1 MSTHLNLDK
10 YQKWRP
16 AIELLRRVPVLVS
29 NQRNGAGPI
38 KNSDEIIADHT
49 LGNDLTYVF
58 KKRTTLGVAVS
69 KVLIQAFNG
78 ISLLYLNILVTH

>member
-10 YQKWRP
+10 YQKWRS

-49 LGNDLTYVF
+49 LGNDLT
-58 KKRTTLGVAVS
+58 
-69 KVLIQAFNG
+69 
-78 ISLLYLNILVTH
+78 